1 MFRSLGSDSSLI
13 ERVEALEAAKI
24 KLEEELAEARGSP
37 TPQHTTSHHDM
48 STSIALCDT
57 GWVVSE
63 IIKFLYNVSNYKYW
77 GVNILVYLAIQKVK
91 VQ

>member
-1 MFRSLGSDSSLI
+1 MFMFRSLGSDSSLI

-37 TPQHTTSHHDM
+37 TPQHNTSHHDM

-57 GWVVSE
+57 G
-63 IIKFLYNVSNYKYW
+63 
-77 GVNILVYLAIQKVK
+77 
-91 VQ
+91 